1 MVRLLAGCALGA
13 AVAALSA
20 LVLGDYPLGGAV
32 PWVAAVVVPALV
44 GITMTSVA
52 GRYRTVLWVA
62 TGALSAAGIGWGV
75 AIATG
80 WGLDPVPGSAW
91 AAIVIALV
99 WPPALA
105 VARNERRTGAP
116 STR

>member
-13 AVAALSA
+13 GVAALSA
-20 LVLGDYPLGGAV
+20 VVLGDYPLSGSV
-32 PWVAAVVVPALV
+32 PWVAAILVPALV
-44 GITMTSVA
+44 GIAMTSVA
-52 GRYRTVLWVA
+52 GRYRSALWAA
-62 TGALSAAGIGWGV
+62 TGILSAAGIAWGV

-105 VARNERRTGAP
+105 VTRTARRTTTP
-116 STR
+116 TTP